1 VERIFQGINYQD
13 EGPENTNRELYHRV
27 ELVKAIES
35 DEQEVLMLADGNPS
49 QIEAIKKLTTKNYY
63 GLMEFIL
70 KKRKEKSGRDSNQI

>member
-1 VERIFQGINYQD
+1 
-13 EGPENTNRELYHRV
+13 
-27 ELVKAIES
+27 
-35 DEQEVLMLADGNPS
+35 MLADGNPS